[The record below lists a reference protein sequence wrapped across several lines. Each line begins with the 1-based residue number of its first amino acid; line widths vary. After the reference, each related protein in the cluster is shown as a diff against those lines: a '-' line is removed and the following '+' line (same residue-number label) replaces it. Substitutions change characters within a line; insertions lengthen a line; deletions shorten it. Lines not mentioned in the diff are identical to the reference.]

1 MLGHT
6 CLKGF
11 PRMYMILT
19 VDFPSDLSLILPY
32 NLAAEQIIL
41 YSVFP
46 TDLKVAARMSVS
58 DDIKPG

>member
-1 MLGHT
+1 
-6 CLKGF
+6 
-11 PRMYMILT
+11 MYMILA

-46 TDLKVAARMSVS
+46 ADLKVAARMSVS